1 LDRLFSQYFCFP
13 LSVSFHQCSMLIFIY
28 MLLFQMGKREKPENL
43 PKSNVLHETGE
54 HWIEIAF
61 T

>member
-1 LDRLFSQYFCFP
+1 
-13 LSVSFHQCSMLIFIY
+13 
-28 MLLFQMGKREKPENL
+28 MGKMEMTESL

-54 HWIEIAF
+54 HWIENCFCVKIKEKLQAQKVNGRKKDRN